1 MPGIE
6 ELEAFR
12 VCRRACLDAVRR
24 GLDAE
29 GPGLDDAQLGLLLDG
44 AEVCETTIRFR
55 RRNFTLHPRVCAL
68 CVDICERC
76 AELCEAL
83 ADDTVMRVCRD
94 ACRRCAAI
102 CRQLAGNPHGGG
114 TPPGGPGRAPWT
126 DETDDGPAQDRTR
139 RARARISGR
148 VRARE

>member
-12 VCRRACLDAVRR
+12 VCRRACLDAVRHA
-24 GLDAE
+24 LDAE
-29 GPGLDDAQLGLLLDG
+29 GPALDDAKLGLLLDG

-55 RRNFTLHPRVCAL
+55 RRNAPLHPRVCAL
-68 CVDICERC
+68 CVDVCERC

-83 ADDTVMRVCRD
+83 ADDSVMRACGD

-102 CRQLAGNPHGGG
+102 CRRLTGNPQAGG
-114 TPPGGPGRAPWT
+114 TPPLGPGRTPSS
-126 DETDDGPAQDRTR
+126 DEADDGPAHGHSR
-139 RARARISGR
+139 RAHA
-148 VRARE
+148 

>member
-1 MPGIE
+1 MMPGIE

-24 GLDAE
+24 ALDAE
-29 GPGLDDAQLGLLLDG
+29 GPELDDAQLGLLLDG

-55 RRNFTLHPRVCAL
+55 RRNSPLHPRVCAA

-76 AELCEAL
+76 AGLCETL
-83 ADDTVMRVCRD
+83 ADDSVMRACGD

-102 CRQLAGNPHGGG
+102 CRQLVGDPHTGGA
-114 TPPGGPGRAPWT
+114 PLLGPGRTPWS
-126 DETDDGPAQDRTR
+126 DEADDGPAQARSR
-139 RARARISGR
+139 RARA
-148 VRARE
+148 

>member
-24 GLDAE
+24 ALDAE
-29 GPGLDDAQLGLLLDG
+29 GPALDDAQLGLLLDG

-55 RRNFTLHPRVCAL
+55 RRNFTLDPRVCAV
-68 CVDICERC
+68 CVEVCQRC
-76 AELCEAL
+76 VALCEAL
-83 ADDTVMRVCRD
+83 ADDSVMRACGD

-102 CRQLAGNPHGGG
+102 CQRLAGDPQAGGA
-114 TPPGGPGRAPWT
+114 PPLGPGRMPWS
-126 DETDDGPAQDRTR
+126 DQADDGPAHDRWRRTR
-139 RARARISGR
+139 A
-148 VRARE
+148 